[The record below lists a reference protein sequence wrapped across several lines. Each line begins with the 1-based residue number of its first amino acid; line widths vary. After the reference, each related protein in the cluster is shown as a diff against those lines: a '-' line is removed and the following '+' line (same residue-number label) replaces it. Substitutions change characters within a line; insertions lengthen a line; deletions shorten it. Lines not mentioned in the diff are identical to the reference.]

1 MAPVVKDTAA
11 PISIEHSGTRALALF
26 QRLSRLWRAY
36 DVALVGGLFFTV
48 VLVITILAPVFA
60 PYNPGKL
67 DLKYRLTG
75 PSLIHLFGTDNLG
88 RDVLSRVIYGGR
100 TVLSGGF
107 EALAISFAVGLVI
120 GLIAGYK
127 GGWVDNLLMRLMDVL
142 LSFPSVLLAIVIVT
156 ALGAGQ
162 TNVVIAISVSQIP
175 IFARLV
181 RAVAQVLVNQEYV
194 VAARSVGA
202 TDRAIIVNHIFPNL
216 LPPMLVQATAMLAV
230 SIATLTAFNFLGL
243 GVQSGTADWGM
254 MVADGQKLIFDAPYV
269 AFFPGLFL
277 VLTVLSIN
285 FIGDGL
291 RDHLDP
297 RLRSQLGN

>member
-1 MAPVVKDTAA
+1 MKCIVSGVESTTAPLA
-11 PISIEHSGTRALALF
+11 IEQSNSVPVF
-26 QRLSRLWRAY
+26 QRIGRLWRAY
-36 DVALVGGLFFTV
+36 GVAIVGGAFFTI
-48 VLVITILAPVFA
+48 VLVVTILAPVFS
-60 PYNPGKL
+60 PYDPGKL
-67 DLKYRLTG
+67 DLKSRLTG
-75 PSLIHLFGTDNLG
+75 PSFAHLFGTDNLG

-100 TVLSGGF
+100 TVLSGSF
-107 EALAISFAVGLVI
+107 EALAISFVI
-120 GLIAGYK
+120 GLLIGMIAGYK
-127 GGWVDNLLMRLMDVL
+127 GGWVDNLLMRLMDIL

-162 TNVVIAISVSQIP
+162 NNVVIAISISQIP

-181 RAVAQVLVNQEYV
+181 RSVAQVLVNQEYV
-194 VAARSVGA
+194 VAARSIGA
-202 TDRAIIVNHIFPNL
+202 KDRAIIFRHIFPNL

-254 MVADGQKLIFDAPYV
+254 MVADGQKLLFDAPYV
-269 AFFPGLFL
+269 AIFPGVFL

-297 RLRSQLGN
+297 RLRTQAG